1 MRYVTPISKELCSKV
16 PLLEPDL
23 GMRLVTSKHFC
34 SRSLAQIKKVLLWQ
48 LPFDIF
54 TLKLIFLKIR

>member
-1 MRYVTPISKELCSKV
+1 MRYVTFISKELCSQV

-23 GMRLVTSKHFC
+23 GMKLVTSKHFW
-34 SRSLAQIKKVLLWQ
+34 SRSLSSDKKVLLWQ

-54 TLKLIFLKIR
+54 TLK